1 MELSKRLQ
9 AVADMVTPGN
19 RVADVGCDHGFV
31 SIYLYQKGIA
41 PYVCA
46 MDVRE
51 GPLARAREHIA
62 EAGLTPY
69 IKLSLSDG
77 IDGLAEGE
85 VDTLLCAGMG
95 GRLMAR
101 ILSKGAS
108 KIRHMREL
116 VLQPQ
121 SELGYFRAFL
131 RENEWQIAQE
141 NMIKEDGKFYPM
153 MRVLPYAEKLPDG
166 KDADW
171 QRREDLFGACLLR
184 DRNPVLEEYLI
195 WCSRRNEKILAGLSL
210 AEHAE
215 RRAQLLKEQ
224 EDIRQCLLL
233 YRAPEAS
240 GQKDMTDSAAQG
252 ECVQQIM

>member
-51 GPLARAREHIA
+51 GPLSRAREHIRA
-62 EAGLTPY
+62 AGLTPY
-69 IKLSLSDG
+69 IRLCLSDG
-77 IDGLAEGE
+77 IAGLGE
-85 VDTLLCAGMG
+85 DEADTLICAGMG

-101 ILSKGAS
+101 ILSEGAS
-108 KIRHMREL
+108 KIARMQEL
-116 VLQPQ
+116 ILQPQ
-121 SELGYFRAFL
+121 SELDFFRAFL
-131 RENEWQIAQE
+131 RESGWQIVQE

-153 MRVLPYAEKLPDG
+153 MRVLPCAGKPKNCPDPAE
-166 KDADW
+166 

-184 DRNPVLEEYLI
+184 DRNPVLLEYLTV
-195 WCSRRNEKILAGLSL
+195 CRDRNERILAALPP
-210 AEHAE
+210 AEHTV
-215 RRAQLLKEQ
+215 RRAELLREQ

-233 YRAPEAS
+233 YGKE
-240 GQKDMTDSAAQG
+240 
-252 ECVQQIM
+252 